1 VCEGGSPP
9 EHGKEQWSVMRLRIE
24 VLLEFEDHE
33 SQYRGSFTCAIAST
47 LNLLPRGGDLLDVNR
62 LFRRII

>member
-1 VCEGGSPP
+1 
-9 EHGKEQWSVMRLRIE
+9 VMRLRIE